1 MRKSLTIKYNSTRAG
16 SITTAPD
23 KLPTAETAAT
33 PQLLCSGGRKDYKQK
48 KKEEK
53 KKTVTA
59 VEQRPGHAVG
69 GLVDLVLVKTSPA
82 WANCQAANKQPSAL
96 ITLAC
101 PFLCLS
107 AVC

>member
-48 KKEEK
+48 KKK
-53 KKTVTA
+53 KKRRRSQLSNNVPAMRWVAWWTWCSLKRHQLGQTA
-59 VEQRPGHAVG
+59 
-69 GLVDLVLVKTSPA
+69 
-82 WANCQAANKQPSAL
+82 KQLTNNLQP
-96 ITLAC
+96 
-101 PFLCLS
+101 
-107 AVC
+107 